1 MADFVAVIRKA
12 VDGLANNTPENRAK
26 VYDKARSAVVRQ
38 LENMKPRPPEELLK
52 RQILKLDTAIAE
64 VEGEYSEA
72 LPAIDEEDDYVEA
85 SPAAAVLAAQPDV
98 SSPYYEE
105 VVADEQQRYDDEPIA
120 PEPVQ
125 TEQVEEKHQLDE
137 PTYHDEPAVPA
148 ERYVEEEPVAPQPVE
163 ADYAYANATPEPE
176 PETQTYFTTA
186 TEEPRYAPEHVASVE
201 PEPVA
206 DEEHA
211 HQNWVGQDN
220 LDDAPAYEAADN
232 LHEEPVHH
240 AESDVFHEN
249 TPLPYTASYAAPSPY
264 YQDVAAEQPQDEHR
278 NDDVHFGEAPVFSD
292 DDYDKPK
299 AEAAKQSPTV
309 VEDYSTYFQ
318 DTALDLPPKTSPGLP
333 RADNDPFAP
342 QPGQKDDKERTPWD
356 DLEEL
361 IGYDGTS
368 GNSASNSG
376 KSDYDSGLAADGIPA
391 AAYRTKKKPRRN
403 YAAVVL
409 SLCGFVLLAGGAYA
423 LWVNRDTLNDM
434 VGGLVQSA
442 KTGTTTA
449 STPSGT
455 ASTPASTP
463 ATTTPAAQPGTSGQ
477 PTNTPTQTA
486 AVDDGSVTGT
496 KFTQRLLADGTEKDE
511 GAGPGANGQPVTAE
525 GQSVYVQNEEAPPA
539 TAQTTPPTTTATPA
553 GQASP
558 AQQQAAAA
566 SGHRMF
572 LYEEVLGQTV
582 PTAIEGTVS
591 WSLQNEADANGK
603 PSPTVQGQI
612 TIPGRGLSALITF
625 KRNTDPSLPAS
636 HLVEIVFSVGPGFEG
651 GAIDSVQRIAMKSTE
666 QDRGNALIA
675 VPAKITDDFHM
686 IALNDFPDAL
696 KTNLELMRTRDWIDI
711 PVSYRNG
718 RRALLTLQKG
728 ADGKPAFETALRE
741 WSAAAPATGQ

>member
-72 LPAIDEEDDYVEA
+72 LPALDEEPDYAE
-85 SPAAAVLAAQPDV
+85 PAPAPLAVPVQPDV

-105 VVADEQQRYDDEPIA
+105 TVADEQRRYDEDTVE
-120 PEPVQ
+120 PEPAQ
-125 TEQVEEKHQLDE
+125 AAPVEEAHQ
-137 PTYHDEPAVPA
+137 PQYSTYHDEPEVAA
-148 ERYVEEEPVAPQPVE
+148 ERYVEQEPVAPEPVE
-163 ADYAYANATPEPE
+163 ADYAYANAEPE
-176 PETQTYFTTA
+176 PEAQTYFTSA
-186 TEEPRYAPEHVASVE
+186 TEEPHYAPEPAVE

-211 HQNWVGQDN
+211 HQHWVGQDN
-220 LDDAPAYEAADN
+220 PADDHAHPTAEE
-232 LHEEPVHH
+232 LHEEPVRH
-240 AESDVFHEN
+240 AENDVFHEN
-249 TPLPYTASYAAPSPY
+249 AALPYNASYSAPSPY
-264 YQDVAAEQPQDEHR
+264 YQDVNAEPQQDEHR
-278 NDDVHFGEAPVFSD
+278 NDDVHFGEAPTFSD
-292 DDYDKPK
+292 DDYRKPEPK
-299 AEAAKQSPTV
+299 ADAPKQTPAV

-361 IGYDGTS
+361 IGYDGS
-368 GNSASNSG
+368 SSNSASNTG
-376 KSDYDSGLAADGIPA
+376 RSDYDSGLSTDGIPA

-403 YAAVVL
+403 YAALVL
-409 SLCGFVLLAGGAYA
+409 SLCGVVLLAGGAYA
-423 LWVNRDTLNDM
+423 LWINRDTLNDM

-442 KTGTTTA
+442 KNATTTA
-449 STPSGT
+449 ATPSGT
-455 ASTPASTP
+455 TSTPASAP
-463 ATTTPAAQPGTSGQ
+463 ATTTPAQTSANGQ
-477 PTNTPTQTA
+477 PTTPPTQTA

-496 KFTQRLLADGTEKDE
+496 KFTQRLLTDGTEKDE

-539 TAQTTPPTTTATPA
+539 TAQTTPPTTTAAPA
-553 GQASP
+553 GQTAP

-591 WSLQNEADANGK
+591 WSLQNEADAEGK

-636 HLVEIVFSVGPGFEG
+636 HLVEIVFSVGAGFEG

>member
-12 VDGLANNTPENRAK
+12 VDGLANNTPENRVK

-72 LPAIDEEDDYVEA
+72 LPAIDEDEHDLD
-85 SPAAAVLAAQPDV
+85 AAVTPVATPPAPDV

-105 VVADEQQRYDDEPIA
+105 TVAEEQRVYEEAPVEPQGYT
-120 PEPVQ
+120 PV
-125 TEQVEEKHQLDE
+125 
-137 PTYHDEPAVPA
+137 EPA
-148 ERYVEEEPVAPQPVE
+148 PV
-163 ADYAYANATPEPE
+163 E
-176 PETQTYFTTA
+176 PETYYEDPKAEEPHVAPVEDYVPRDPEAPTYFTTA
-186 TEEPRYAPEHVASVE
+186 TEEARYTPAPIEAEVGPAPSSVE
-201 PEPVA
+201 NG
-206 DEEHA
+206 DHA
-211 HQNWVGQDN
+211 HQDWVGQDS
-220 LDDAPAYEAADN
+220 PAEERYAYQT
-232 LHEEPVHH
+232 EEPAHQPVDDLHQEPAPH
-240 AESDVFHEN
+240 ADESGVFHKN
-249 TPLPYTASYAAPSPY
+249 TPQPYDASYSAPSPY
-264 YQDVAAEQPQDEHR
+264 YQDVAKEEPYAEKR
-278 NDDVHFGEAPVFSD
+278 TDDVHFGEAPTFVD
-292 DDYDKPK
+292 DDKLYQDQKQ
-299 AEAAKQSPTV
+299 EAPKQSPAV

-318 DTALDLPPKTSPGLP
+318 DTSLDLTTKSTPSLP
-333 RADNDPFAP
+333 RADEDPFAP
-342 QPGQKDDKERTPWD
+342 QAGKKDDRERTPWD

-368 GNSASNSG
+368 GNTTGNAN
-376 KSDYDSGLAADGIPA
+376 KNDFDSGISADGIPA
-391 AAYRTKKKPRRN
+391 SAYRTKKKQKRN
-403 YAAVVL
+403 YAGMVL
-409 SLCGFVLLAGGAYA
+409 GLCGVVLLAGGAYA
-423 LWVNRDTLNDM
+423 LWINRDTLNDM

-442 KTGTTTA
+442 KTGT
-449 STPSGT
+449 STPSTPSTET
-455 ASTPASTP
+455 ASAPANTP
-463 ATTTPAAQPGTSGQ
+463 ATTTPPAQSGTTGQQPAAS
-477 PTNTPTQTA
+477 NTPP
-486 AVDDGSVTGT
+486 VDDGSVTGT
-496 KFTQRLLADGTEKDE
+496 KFTQRLLANGTEKDE
-511 GAGPGANGQPVTAE
+511 GAGPRPNGQPVTAE
-525 GQSVYVQNEEAPPA
+525 GQSVYQQTEAVPEAP
-539 TAQTTPPTTTATPA
+539 AQTPAPASGTATPPA
-553 GQASP
+553 GQAAP
-558 AQQQAAAA
+558 AQQAAAA
-566 SGHRMF
+566 AAGHRIF

-591 WSLQNEADANGK
+591 WSLQNDADAEGK
-603 PSPTVQGQI
+603 PSATVQGQI

-636 HLVEIVFSVGPGFEG
+636 HLVEIVFSVGAGFEG

-728 ADGKPAFETALRE
+728 ADGKAAFDTALRE
-741 WSAAAPATGQ
+741 WSAAAPASNQ